1 MDTTNTT
8 TALTNAVSLPG
19 QGRGQAVMGV
29 TQIYKLEAQQSAGN
43 LVCLEI
49 TVPPGEGI
57 PLHAHRDEEEYLY
70 VITGCVAVEGEDLPK
85 PSVNLEAGSF
95 FYGPRGL
102 YHGFHCVGM
111 VAAKILVFI
120 TPGARSQ
127 EMFAELAEL
136 TRVHGTRLDPAV
148 VGAVAREY
156 GITVG
161 PPT

>member
-1 MDTTNTT
+1 
-8 TALTNAVSLPG
+8 
-19 QGRGQAVMGV
+19 
-29 TQIYKLEAQQSAGN
+29 
-43 LVCLEI
+43 
-49 TVPPGEGI
+49 VPPGEGI

-127 EMFAELAEL
+127 EMFAEL

-156 GITVG
+156 GISVG